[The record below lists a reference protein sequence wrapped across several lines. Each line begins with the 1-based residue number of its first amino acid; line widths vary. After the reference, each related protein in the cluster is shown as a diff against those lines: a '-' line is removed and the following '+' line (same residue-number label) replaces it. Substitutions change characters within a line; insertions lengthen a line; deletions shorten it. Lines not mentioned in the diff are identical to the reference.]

1 MCTNDTGICLLVSED
16 KWANMKSIVLML
28 HAQVLENPEVDLCT
42 NSVMSDR
49 GTFVFLTQT
58 YYPLNPHLKCFH
70 LTIDGFRLD
79 RDYDG
84 WKFSTSRPK
93 L

>member
-42 NSVMSDR
+42 NPLKSDR
-49 GTFVFLTQT
+49 DTLEYGTQ
-58 YYPLNPHLKCFH
+58 P
-70 LTIDGFRLD
+70 
-79 RDYDG
+79 
-84 WKFSTSRPK
+84 
-93 L
+93 